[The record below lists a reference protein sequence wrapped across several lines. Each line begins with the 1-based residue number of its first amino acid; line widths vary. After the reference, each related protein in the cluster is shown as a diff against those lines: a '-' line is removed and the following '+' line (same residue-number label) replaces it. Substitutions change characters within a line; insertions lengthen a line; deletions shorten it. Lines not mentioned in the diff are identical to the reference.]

1 MTKLSSVI
9 ALVAGLSLATACK
22 KKDSGGDQ
30 PAAGAAPAAPAA
42 KPAEPAAGPPVDK
55 KLAQVGVTISVPAD
69 AHIDEGKMDMGGIQA
84 TVSFD
89 GMQNFFVSN
98 VNESS
103 DSLDTTIKHA
113 DAKEWK
119 VQEKAPDGSTW
130 KLEWTAPRMS
140 DPSKMAFGVA
150 VRSKVGAALY
160 DCGSNG
166 LEEAQ
171 ATALL
176 KICTS
181 LK

>member
-1 MTKLSSVI
+1 MTKLI
-9 ALVAGLSLATACK
+9 TIVACLSLVTACK
-22 KKDSGGDQ
+22 KKDAGGDQ
-30 PAAGAAPAAPAA
+30 SAPGAAPPAPAA
-42 KPAEPAAGPPVDK
+42 KAAEPAAGPPVDK

-98 VNESS
+98 VNDSS
-103 DSLDTTIKHA
+103 DNLDRTMKQA
-113 DAKEWK
+113 NAKDWK
-119 VQEKAPDGSTW
+119 VQDKAADGSTW
-130 KLEWTAPRMS
+130 TLEWTAPRMS
-140 DPSKMAFGVA
+140 DPSKIAYGVA

>member
-1 MTKLSSVI
+1 MKKLI
-9 ALVAGLSLATACK
+9 TLVACLSLVTACK
-22 KKDSGGDQ
+22 KKEAAGDE
-30 PAAGAAPAAPAA
+30 PAAGAAGKSAPAA
-42 KPAEPAAGPPVDK
+42 KPTEPAAGPPVDK

-69 AHIDEGKMDMGGIQA
+69 AHVDEGKMDMGGVQA

-89 GMQNFFVSN
+89 GMSNFFVSN

-103 DSLDTTIKHA
+103 DNLDRTMKQA
-113 DAKEWK
+113 NAKDWK

-140 DPSKMAFGVA
+140 DPTQIAFGVA

-166 LEEAQ
+166 LDEAS